1 MDRSAWPWITL
12 QLAFVGVVVTF
23 LTFYLGSPYVVTF
36 WILLGWSAIGQLVTL
51 DDDMP
56 GGWSNPDGDRVWWR
70 QAKIWLA
77 TTFACFLLVGW
88 LMYNYPWI
96 RDYGW

>member
-1 MDRSAWPWITL
+1 MERSAWPWIAL
-12 QLAFVGVVVTF
+12 QLSFVGIVVAF
-23 LTFYLGSPYVVTF
+23 LTFYLDSPYVVTL
-36 WILLGWSAIGQLVTL
+36 WILLGWSTIGQLVTL

-56 GGWSNPDGDRVWWR
+56 GGWSNPDGDPVAWR
-70 QAKIWLA
+70 RAKAWLA
-77 TTFACFLLVGW
+77 LTFACFVLVAW